1 MKRWWVFLGALYVF
15 LVAIQGRSLVFQK
28 HYFEMHLSH
37 SDSIPSGL
45 QDSEF
50 YYWAEVALDGVSLD
64 VYAVSDEYEL
74 IASGPALLPVFPFR
88 EKKADGQEYT
98 PFFTG
103 LEIAIEFDRPR
114 VSEVRVEFDLRKA
127 RIVADSEW
135 ISPEFARYHFPIE
148 YTFEDSFARTER
160 GSLAVDV
167 HEFELG
173 EKGYTIVLRYPV
185 SLDELKAGVA
195 LDVGGLMINED
206 LEELPLFH
214 FTAREE
220 RRIMWAISKDNAE
233 DSMIWMDNVRRIKRP
248 Y

>member
-1 MKRWWVFLGALYVF
+1 MKRLWVLLGGLYVF
-15 LVAIQGRSLVFQK
+15 LVAIQGRSLVFK
-28 HYFEMHLSH
+28 NHYFEMHLSD
-37 SDSIPSGL
+37 SDSLLSGI

-50 YYWAEVALDGVSLD
+50 YYWAEVALDGVYLD

-88 EKKADGQEYT
+88 EEEIDGRKYT
-98 PFFTG
+98 PFSLG

-127 RIVADSEW
+127 RLEADGEW
-135 ISPEFARYHFPIE
+135 ISPEFARYHFPIH
-148 YTFEDSFARTER
+148 YTIEDSSTRTER
-160 GSLAVDV
+160 GALAVDV
-167 HEFELG
+167 HEFVLG
-173 EKGYTIVLRYPV
+173 EQGYTLVLRYPV
-185 SLDELKAGVA
+185 SLDKLKAGVA
-195 LDVGGLMINED
+195 LDVGGLMTNEN

-220 RRIMWAISKDNAE
+220 RQIIWAISKDNAE
-233 DSMIWMDNVRRIKRP
+233 DSMTWMDNARRIRRP